1 MPHVSRIAYEAL
13 LFHENGTGPLV
24 RVQATT
30 GQPAAGGDS
39 DARPVPPGTER
50 VEGAFE
56 ILGLMIAGLIVL
68 FAVVL
73 LVMRARRN
81 R

>member
-1 MPHVSRIAYEAL
+1 MPHFSRIAHDAVP
-13 LFHENGTGPLV
+13 FRENGSSLV
-24 RVQATT
+24 LRTQAT
-30 GQPAAGGDS
+30 GGA

-56 ILGLMIAGLIVL
+56 ILGLMISGLIIL

-73 LVMRARRN
+73 LVLRARRN

>member
-1 MPHVSRIAYEAL
+1 MPHFSRIASQAPFL
-13 LFHENGTGPLV
+13 QENGSGLV
-24 RVQATT
+24 LRTQ
-30 GQPAAGGDS
+30 GAGTSDT

>member
-1 MPHVSRIAYEAL
+1 MPQFSRIASEAPFL
-13 LFHENGTGPLV
+13 QENGSGLV
-24 RVQATT
+24 LRTQ
-30 GQPAAGGDS
+30 GMGDAG
-39 DARPVPPGTER
+39 ARPLPPGTER

-56 ILGLMIAGLIVL
+56 ILGLMIAGLMVL

>member
-1 MPHVSRIAYEAL
+1 MPHFSRIASQAPFL
-13 LFHENGTGPLV
+13 RENGSGLVLRIQSAGTGD
-24 RVQATT
+24 A
-30 GQPAAGGDS
+30 
-39 DARPVPPGTER
+39 DARPMPPGTER

-56 ILGLMIAGLIVL
+56 VFGLMISGLIIL

>member
-1 MPHVSRIAYEAL
+1 MRRIAPIPLLLQESGSRDNAL
-13 LFHENGTGPLV
+13 LVP
-24 RVQATT
+24 VQGT
-30 GQPAAGGDS
+30 GQPAAGGEADT
-39 DARPVPPGTER
+39 RPVPPGTER

-56 ILGLMIAGLIVL
+56 AFGLMVAGLIVL

-73 LVMRARRN
+73 LVMRARQN

>member
-1 MPHVSRIAYEAL
+1 MPPFSRIAREAAL
-13 LFHENGTGPLV
+13 LREDGSGLV
-24 RVQATT
+24 LRTQ
-30 GQPAAGGDS
+30 GAGDAG
-39 DARPVPPGTER
+39 ARPLPPGTER

-56 ILGLMIAGLIVL
+56 ILGLMIAGLMVL
-68 FAVVL
+68 FAGVL

>member
-1 MPHVSRIAYEAL
+1 MPQFSRIAPESPFL
-13 LFHENGTGPLV
+13 QENGSGLV
-24 RVQATT
+24 LRTQQ
-30 GQPAAGGDS
+30 GAGDAG
-39 DARPVPPGTER
+39 ARPVPPGTER

-56 ILGLMIAGLIVL
+56 ILGLMIAGLMVL

>member
-1 MPHVSRIAYEAL
+1 MPQVSRIAHDAV
-13 LFHENGTGPLV
+13 LFQQNGAGPLV

-30 GQPAAGGDS
+30 GQPAAGGEADT
-39 DARPVPPGTER
+39 RPLPPGTER
-50 VEGAFE
+50 VEGAFG
-56 ILGLMIAGLIVL
+56 ILGMMIFGLIAL

-73 LVMRARRN
+73 LVMKARRN

>member
-1 MPHVSRIAYEAL
+1 MPQFSRIAPES
-13 LFHENGTGPLV
+13 LFLQENGSGLV
-24 RVQATT
+24 LRTQ
-30 GQPAAGGDS
+30 GMGDPG
-39 DARPVPPGTER
+39 ARPLPPGTER

-56 ILGLMIAGLIVL
+56 ILGLTIAGLIVV

-73 LVMRARRN
+73 LVMRTRRN

>member
-1 MPHVSRIAYEAL
+1 MPQFSRIAREGVL
-13 LFHENGTGPLV
+13 PREDSSGLV
-24 RVQATT
+24 LRTQQ
-30 GQPAAGGDS
+30 GAGDAG
-39 DARPVPPGTER
+39 ARPVPPGTER

-56 ILGLMIAGLIVL
+56 ILGLMIAGLMVL